1 MLDDTQVQTLAEM
14 VRSYLDD
21 PEVAL
26 RPDELEREI
35 RLNTW
40 RYGVCGPVDVE
51 ATVMALDVVQREL
64 RRRLADQPNPGTFY
78 AWYDE
83 QAGQLRCS
91 LTSASPGRL
100 PFSGTYR
107 VTGDAAEVVA
117 LAAADLDP
125 GHVPS
130 DDLTEITRS
139 INDDEAIP
147 LPAFP
152 VWAVVVR

>member
-1 MLDDTQVQTLAEM
+1 MDDDTRAETPADM

-26 RPDELEREI
+26 RPEDPVQES

-40 RYGVCGPVDVE
+40 GYSLGGGPVDVE
-51 ATVMALDVVQREL
+51 AIVTALDFVRRGL
-64 RRRLADQPNPGTFY
+64 RRRLADQPHPGTFY

-91 LTSASPGRL
+91 LTSAAPSRL
-100 PFSGTYR
+100 PFDGTYR
-107 VTGDAAEVVA
+107 VTADAAEIVSR
-117 LAAADLDP
+117 AAADPHP
-125 GHVPS
+125 GRVTF
-130 DDLTEITRS
+130 DDLTPVDSST
-139 INDDEAIP
+139 DDGAGDRAP
-147 LPAFP
+147 FP